1 LKKLITSKGCKI
13 TKIPAY
19 RQDFALL
26 SFRKILQTQED
37 KMLKTAKRALV
48 LVMIVSLLIIPFG
61 SAALAQ
67 EYFETE
73 DPSGGAMLFDLVAVR
88 PIGLVA
94 TALGAVTF
102 VLSWP
107 FSALGDNSDVAAEK
121 LVKDPAAYTFKR
133 PLGEFNQGRNR

>member
-1 LKKLITSKGCKI
+1 
-13 TKIPAY
+13 
-19 RQDFALL
+19 
-26 SFRKILQTQED
+26 
-37 KMLKTAKRALV
+37 MLKIAKKTLV
-48 LVMIVSLLIIPFG
+48 LVMIVSFLIIPFG

-73 DPSGGAMLFDLVAVR
+73 DPGGGAMLFDLCVVR

-94 TALGAVTF
+94 TAVGSVTF
-102 VLSWP
+102 LLSWP
-107 FSALGDNSDVAAEK
+107 FSALGNNSDVASQK